1 MAHFAELNANNI
13 VTRVVVVNN
22 DVIKVDGAENE
33 QAGVDF
39 LISLY
44 GDSTWKQTS
53 YNATFRKNYAGKGY
67 TYDSD
72 KDAFIPPKF
81 YPSWT
86 LVEDTCQW
94 EAPVTYPDVAEGE
107 ETYYKWDEDTKSWVE
122 VE

>member
-1 MAHFAELNANNI
+1 MAHFAELNENNI

-22 DVIKVDGAENE
+22 DVMKVDGVENE

-53 YNATFRKNYAGKGY
+53 YNATFRKNYAGKGD

-72 KDAFIPPKF
+72 KDAFIPLKP
-81 YPSWT
+81 YPSWV

-94 EAPVTYPDVAEGE
+94 TAPTAYPDDDKD
-107 ETYYKWDEDTKSWVE
+107 YKWDEDSTAWVE

>member
-1 MAHFAELNANNI
+1 MAHFAELDENNI

-22 DVIKVDGAENE
+22 DVIIVDGAENE

-53 YNATFRKNYAGKGY
+53 FNATIRKNYAGKGY

-72 KDAFIPPKF
+72 NDAFIALQP

-86 LVEDTCQW
+86 LNSSYAWQ
-94 EAPVTYPDVAEGE
+94 APVAYPDVVDGE
-107 ETYYKWDEDTKSWVE
+107 DTYYRWDEDSTSWVE